1 MSLLFEAEMRE
12 VDASELARE
21 RQEMGKLNPDL
32 GEVSTFAR
40 ELVEGVAAHRERIDS
55 AISDHLDGWV
65 LERLPAVDRAI
76 LRVGGYELLFG
87 QEQTEA
93 ATVIDQAVLLTSEL
107 AAEKSIGYVNAV
119 LDRIA
124 GLADHI
130 RAAEAAVSA
139 LDGAAVTAPETDAA
153 PDATDAAPA
162 AADAGAAPDEQ
173 RPDSQPGQEGRTVTD

>member
-21 RQEMGKLNPDL
+21 RQEMGQLNPDL